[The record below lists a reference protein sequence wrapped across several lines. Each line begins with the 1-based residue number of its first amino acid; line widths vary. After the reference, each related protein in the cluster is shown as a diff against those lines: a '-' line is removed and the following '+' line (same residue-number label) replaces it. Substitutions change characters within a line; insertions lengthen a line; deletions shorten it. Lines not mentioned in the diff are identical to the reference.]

1 MLIFSMRNYFPFYQK
16 TNMADNR
23 RILQELQST
32 ETSCTALGANV
43 AAGGQ
48 GPETTRAKES
58 HSMGVGTEEECIM
71 QKPVIELRWVGE
83 KKHGKRLN
91 EIPLYSCKTPLGR
104 SHL

>member
-16 TNMADNR
+16 TKMADNR

-58 HSMGVGTEEECIM
+58 HSIAPLFNHAGVY
-71 QKPVIELRWVGE
+71 P
-83 KKHGKRLN
+83 
-91 EIPLYSCKTPLGR
+91 
-104 SHL
+104 HLHNP